1 MTGFQIDW
9 WCVSECV
16 CVCVCVL
23 VAVVVVDYSDHQNFC
38 SNLSGPMGA
47 ADYDNLS
54 KKATQM
60 VFPNTLMFHE

>member
-1 MTGFQIDW
+1 
-9 WCVSECV
+9 
-16 CVCVCVL
+16 VCVCVL
-23 VAVVVVDYSDHQNFC
+23 VAVVVDSSDHQNFC

-47 ADYDNLS
+47 DYYDDLS

>member
-1 MTGFQIDW
+1 MV
-9 WCVSECV
+9 CECV
-16 CVCVCVL
+16 CVCVRVL
-23 VAVVVVDYSDHQNFC
+23 VDVVVVVDSSDHQNFC

-47 ADYDNLS
+47 ADYDDLS

>member
-1 MTGFQIDW
+1 
-9 WCVSECV
+9 V